1 MESLGLDITK
11 VPIDL
16 ALNLLNI
23 VLLFLIV
30 RTLAYK
36 PIRKFM
42 DARTERVNAEARA
55 AEEKAAEAEKL
66 KAEYAAL
73 LENGE
78 ALKTE
83 QTEAARKAAEDEA
96 NSILAEANAKAAEI
110 LETAREQAKQEHD
123 ETLGTM
129 RRDVVDLAFEI
140 SEKLLEHSI
149 TDDDTKKMADR
160 LFDSRVGGE
169 EST

>member
-1 MESLGLDITK
+1 MESLGLDVTK

-16 ALNLLNI
+16 ALNILNI

-55 AEEKAAEAEKL
+55 AEEKAAEAEKRR
-66 KAEYAAL
+66 AEYTAL

-78 ALKTE
+78 TLKEE
-83 QTEAARKAAEDEA
+83 QTEAARKAAEAE
-96 NSILAEANAKAAEI
+96 SERILADANEKAAVI
-110 LETAREQAKQEHD
+110 LADAREQAKREHD

-129 RRDVVDLAFEI
+129 RQDVVDLAFDI

-149 TDDDTKKMADR
+149 TDDDTKKLADR

-169 EST
+169 ESA

>member
-55 AEEKAAEAEKL
+55 AAEKAAEAEKL

-83 QTEAARKAAEDEA
+83 QAEAARKAAEDEA
-96 NSILAEANAKAAEI
+96 NGILAEANAKAAEI

-129 RRDVVDLAFEI
+129 RRDVVDLAFDI

>member
-1 MESLGLDITK
+1 MESLGLDLSK

-16 ALNLLNI
+16 VLNLLNI

-66 KAEYAAL
+66 KAEYAGL
-73 LENGE
+73 LENSE
-78 ALKTE
+78 AMRQQQADE
-83 QTEAARKAAEDEA
+83 ARKAAR
-96 NSILAEANAKAAEI
+96 AEADQIVSEAHAQADAI
-110 LETAREQAKQEHD
+110 LEKARAQAKKEHD

-129 RRDVVDLAFEI
+129 RQDVVDLAFDI

-149 TDDDTKKMADR
+149 TDADTKKLADR
-160 LFDSRVGGE
+160 LIDSCAGDE
-169 EST
+169 ESA

>member
-1 MESLGLDITK
+1 MESLGLDVTK

-16 ALNLLNI
+16 ALNILNI

-42 DARTERVNAEARA
+42 DARTERVNAEAKA

-66 KAEYAAL
+66 KAEYTAL

-78 ALKTE
+78 ALKEE
-83 QTEAARKAAEDEA
+83 QTEAARKAAEAESEQILADA
-96 NSILAEANAKAAEI
+96 NEKAAVILAE
-110 LETAREQAKQEHD
+110 AREQAKKEHD

-129 RRDVVDLAFEI
+129 RQDVVDLAFDI

-149 TDDDTKKMADR
+149 TDDDTKKLADR

-169 EST
+169 ESA

>member
-1 MESLGLDITK
+1 MDLSK

-16 ALNLLNI
+16 VLNLLNI

-66 KAEYAAL
+66 KAEYTGL
-73 LENGE
+73 LENSE
-78 ALKTE
+78 AMRQHQADE
-83 QTEAARKAAEDEA
+83 ARKAAR
-96 NSILAEANAKAAEI
+96 AEADQIVSEAHAQADAI
-110 LETAREQAKQEHD
+110 LEKARAQAKKEHD

-129 RRDVVDLAFEI
+129 RQDVVDLAFDI

-169 EST
+169 ESA

>member
-1 MESLGLDITK
+1 MESLGLDLSK

-16 ALNLLNI
+16 VLNLLNI

-66 KAEYAAL
+66 KAEYTGL
-73 LENGE
+73 LENSE
-78 ALKTE
+78 AMCQQQADE
-83 QTEAARKAAEDEA
+83 ARKAAR
-96 NSILAEANAKAAEI
+96 AEADQIVSEAHAQADAI
-110 LETAREQAKQEHD
+110 LEKARAQAKKEHD

-129 RRDVVDLAFEI
+129 RQDVVDLAFDI

-149 TDDDTKKMADR
+149 TDADTKKLADR
-160 LFDSRVGGE
+160 LIDSCAGDE
-169 EST
+169 ESA

>member
-16 ALNLLNI
+16 ALNILNI

-66 KAEYAAL
+66 KAEYTAL

-78 ALKTE
+78 QLKAE
-83 QTEAARKAAEDEA
+83 QTEQARKAAEAESDR
-96 NSILAEANAKAAEI
+96 ILADANMRAAQIVEN
-110 LETAREQAKQEHD
+110 AREQAKKEHD
-123 ETLGTM
+123 ETLVTM
-129 RRDVVDLAFEI
+129 RQDVVDLAFDI

-169 EST
+169 ESA